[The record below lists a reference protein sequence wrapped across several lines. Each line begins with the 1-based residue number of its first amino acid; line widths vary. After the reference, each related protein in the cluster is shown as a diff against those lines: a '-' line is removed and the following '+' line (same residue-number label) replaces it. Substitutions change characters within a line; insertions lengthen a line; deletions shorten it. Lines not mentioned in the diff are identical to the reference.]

1 MNKKILIITGPTA
14 TGKTELAIKL
24 AKKFNGEIVNADSRQ
39 VYQGMDIGTGKD
51 IENKSKIKNQNARLQ
66 MLSHSECG
74 QAKLHIKNQKF
85 TIGFRLKNNIPVWL
99 VDICKPDYVFNVG
112 EYQKFA
118 RLVIYDIQN
127 RRKLPIIVGG
137 TGLYIRSIIEPLN
150 KISIPPNEKLRQQ
163 LNDFTVKQL
172 QNKLHQLNKNK
183 FESLNNSDRNNPRRL
198 IRAIEIEEYNLSFWS
213 SDNPP
218 AGGGTIESKYLKK
231 DAISASR
238 RIQHDDIITNSP
250 LPKGEYLLIGLKMSQ
265 ELLAQ
270 NIDKRVEKR
279 YQQGILDEIKQLLK
293 SGYTWNLPSMSGL
306 GYREWKQFFVSSKFE
321 VRGSKKLEIIN
332 PSTALRKEILDLW
345 KLHENQYVKKQLTFL
360 KKIPNINWF
369 DVSKPDYYLSI
380 ETKVHQWYN
389 QNI

>member
-51 IENKSKIKNQNARLQ
+51 LPTSSKFIVHSSKLNNIN
-66 MLSHSECG
+66 LSV
-74 QAKLHIKNQKF
+74 
-85 TIGFRLKNNIPVWL
+85 GFREKEGIPVWL

-172 QNKLHQLNKNK
+172 QNKLHELNKNK

-293 SGYTWNLPSMSGL
+293 SGYTWDLPSMSGL

-321 VRGSKKLEIIN
+321 VRSSKKLEIIN

>member
-51 IENKSKIKNQNARLQ
+51 IENNSKIKNQNV
-66 MLSHSECG
+66 
-74 QAKLHIKNQKF
+74 KLHIKNQKF

-293 SGYTWNLPSMSGL
+293 SGYTWDLPSMSGL